1 MRVHI
6 YRFFLLRDRE
16 KHRAF
21 SKIARA
27 RPIPEPHARTKKSVQ
42 KRNLGKP
49 APTARPP
56 REHRSIDIKRH
67 SRENVRASCENVVAT
82 VISSTHLH
90 DVSELVRRRREMYE
104 AKDSFVLSSVFFRV
118 SFRVS

>member
-27 RPIPEPHARTKKSVQ
+27 RPIPEPHARTKKSVKKEISENPLQ
-42 KRNLGKP
+42 
-49 APTARPP
+49 P
-56 REHRSIDIKRH
+56 RAHHANIVRSISNDT
-67 SRENVRASCENVVAT
+67 RAKMCA
-82 VISSTHLH
+82 
-90 DVSELVRRRREMYE
+90 RR
-104 AKDSFVLSSVFFRV
+104 AKM
-118 SFRVS
+118 